1 MNSMQWSV
9 ALLGGLVVVGV
20 LVYNWWAMR
29 RAQPRQAT
37 PNKPSKGN
45 KAKTASGPAMEPVMD
60 DGMLAEGLAPSA
72 KTEPS
77 FEAGDDLGLVDLP
90 SMSLASEAVLD
101 TLIDSVVPVSVSG
114 PVSGDAVL
122 AAMPATRRVGSKTL
136 VVECQGDDGE
146 WERPQPERR
155 YQAVQVGLQLANR
168 SGAINNIEFSE
179 FVAKVQHLADALG
192 GAPDFPDML
201 SEVARA
207 KELDQ
212 FASAHDAQLGLV
224 LRAKGAAWS
233 VGFVHH
239 HTSALG
245 LIAGSVPGRMVLP
258 ASDPEQAPL
267 VTLRFDT
274 QAALDDDHDAALRE
288 LRLILDVPHVAR
300 DEQPFEHMVEIALK
314 LAETME
320 ADIVDDVGQPL
331 PEASLV
337 QIGQELAKLYDALD
351 QRDLSAG
358 SVLARR
364 LFS

>member
-9 ALLGGLVVVGV
+9 AILGALVVVGV
-20 LVYNWWAMR
+20 LVYNAWAMR
-29 RAQPRQAT
+29 RAQPRQAV
-37 PNKPSKGN
+37 P
-45 KAKTASGPAMEPVMD
+45 KAKSKSAPQAQVEPLLDDLAPAGSADEP
-60 DGMLAEGLAPSA
+60 GSEGLTSVAP
-72 KTEPS
+72 
-77 FEAGDDLGLVDLP
+77 GDDLSGLSARSP
-90 SMSLASEAVLD
+90 ATEAVLD
-101 TLIDSVVPVSVSG
+101 ALIDSVVPVALAS

-146 WERPQPERR
+146 WERPQTERR
-155 YQAVQVGLQLANR
+155 YQAMQVGLQLANR

-201 SEVARA
+201 AEVARA

-239 HTSALG
+239 HAAAAG
-245 LIAGSVPGRMVLP
+245 LIAGAVPGRMVLP
-258 ASDPEQAPL
+258 AAQPDHPPL
-267 VTLRFDT
+267 LNLRFDT

-288 LRLILDVPHVAR
+288 LRLVLDVAQVSR
-300 DEQPFEHMVEIALK
+300 DEQPFEHMCELARR
-314 LAETME
+314 LAEVLDAE
-320 ADIVDDVGQPL
+320 VVDDGGSPL
-331 PEASLV
+331 PEPTLV
-337 QIGQELAKLYDALD
+337 QIGQELQQLYDALD
-351 QRDLSAG
+351 QRELSAG

>member
-9 ALLGGLVVVGV
+9 AILGGLVVVGV
-20 LVYNWWAMR
+20 LAYNWWAMR

-37 PNKPSKGN
+37 PNKSSA
-45 KAKTASGPAMEPVMD
+45 KAGAERQVAVEPVLD
-60 DGMLAEGLAPSA
+60 DAGLMGSDASSSA
-72 KTEPS
+72 VEPGFDAVS
-77 FEAGDDLGLVDLP
+77 DAALVDLP
-90 SMSLASEAVLD
+90 PVQLATEAVLD
-101 TLIDSVVPVSVSG
+101 SLIDSVVPVALSG

-136 VVECQGDDGE
+136 VVECQGDDGL
-146 WERPQPERR
+146 WERPQPAHR
-155 YQAVQVGLQLANR
+155 YQAMQVGLQLANR

-179 FVAKVQHLADALG
+179 FVSKVQTLADTLG

-239 HTSALG
+239 HTAALG
-245 LIAGSVPGRMVLP
+245 LIAGAVPGRLVLP
-258 ASDPEQAPL
+258 ASTGEAPL
-267 VTLRFDT
+267 VTMRFDT
-274 QAALDDDHDAALRE
+274 QAALDDDQDAALRE
-288 LRLILDVPHVAR
+288 LRLILDVPHVPR

-314 LAETME
+314 LAETMG
-320 ADIVDDVGQPL
+320 ADIVDDVGQAL
-331 PEASLV
+331 PESSLV